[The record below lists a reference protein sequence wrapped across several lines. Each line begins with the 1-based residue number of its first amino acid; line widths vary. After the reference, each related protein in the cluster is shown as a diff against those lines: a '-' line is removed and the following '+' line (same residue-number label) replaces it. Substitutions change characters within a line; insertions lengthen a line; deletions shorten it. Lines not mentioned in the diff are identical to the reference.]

1 MSKLWSRS
9 DALRKTHGLGAR
21 AETVNLFCDSC
32 AKADRVVI
40 SNGDVPVFF
49 CCTPMSR
56 ARMRRSRDT
65 ILCTALFVETFLRSP
80 HLRECKEGYPK
91 ALRTNLF
98 RLLGP
103 KTMLEQAFGL
113 F

>member
-1 MSKLWSRS
+1 MVYYDISYYIVVFIVCQSCGPVQLPYGKHI
-9 DALRKTHGLGAR
+9 HGLGAR

-49 CCTPMSR
+49 YCTPMSR

-80 HLRECKEGYPK
+80 HLR
-91 ALRTNLF
+91 
-98 RLLGP
+98 
-103 KTMLEQAFGL
+103 
-113 F
+113 